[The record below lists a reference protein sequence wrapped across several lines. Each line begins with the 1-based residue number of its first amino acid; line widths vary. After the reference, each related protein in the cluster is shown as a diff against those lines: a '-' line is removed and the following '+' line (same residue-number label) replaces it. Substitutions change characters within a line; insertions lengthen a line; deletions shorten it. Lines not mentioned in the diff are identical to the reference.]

1 MYCNLKGGRL
11 RVTRITLDSL
21 GLNCIHQSDSQ
32 NSLQDKEEYEEKQKN
47 LQQVC
52 SPIMAK
58 LHGQQQ
64 QQQPHPYSS
73 SDGLTV
79 EEMD

>member
-1 MYCNLKGGRL
+1 MALCEK
-11 RVTRITLDSL
+11 
-21 GLNCIHQSDSQ
+21 

-58 LHGQQQ
+58 LHGQQ
-64 QQQPHPYSS
+64 
-73 SDGLTV
+73 
-79 EEMD
+79 

>member
-1 MYCNLKGGRL
+1 MALCER
-11 RVTRITLDSL
+11 
-21 GLNCIHQSDSQ
+21 

-52 SPIMAK
+52 SPIMVK
-58 LHGQQQ
+58 LHGQQQQ

-73 SDGLTV
+73 SNGLTV